1 MILSS
6 IYKPKLF
13 FIMILFILFFIILN
27 IPNVNV
33 LEIRNIG
40 KNQILFQEKIFPGY
54 VFATKIKH
62 SVQLT
67 PVLEF
72 FKIDKN
78 YNILLTKTIIEDL
91 GWGMPSNPEGDFSYQ
106 NGEMVIENINKK
118 ITSFIF
124 RVSYISKPELILKG
138 STYDLRFLV
147 DDSDALEIGN
157 KSISI
162 INRICFLLSKKS

>member
-1 MILSS
+1 MILKCN
-6 IYKPKLF
+6 YKAKVF
-13 FIMILFILFFIILN
+13 FIIILFILLLIVVN
-27 IPNVNV
+27 IFNIHV
-33 LEIRNIG
+33 LEIKNIN
-40 KNQILFQEKIFPGY
+40 KNEILFQEKIFPGY
-54 VFATKIKH
+54 IFATKIKH

-72 FKIDKN
+72 FEIDEN
-78 YNILLTKTIIEDL
+78 YHMLLTKTIVKDL

-118 ITSFIF
+118 VTSFIF
-124 RVSYISKPELILKG
+124 RVSYISKPELILRG
-138 STYDLRFLV
+138 RTYDLRFLV

-157 KSISI
+157 KRISI